1 MFEPF
6 HVLDTQMYNPF
17 IYIPVIAGIVA
28 ILCLITLMF
37 TKHGE
42 YSDVQFMI
50 TLIVVCLGLM
60 AVLVCF
66 LTVDENKSASNRTNL
81 EKWKQSVYVEWL
93 HSLPQKTYKVI
104 NVDHELNTIT
114 YIDEDSSVTKVKFR
128 DDILVVNTPSE
139 ISSVTLVTPPK
150 VDIDDIAVFE
160 SSGLRVNN
168 FYFDLDKLTLSGR
181 EPVPIYL
188 GADYE

>member
-1 MFEPF
+1 
-6 HVLDTQMYNPF
+6 MYNPF